1 VYKGENGARTAAARQ
16 PGSAHMIDR
25 RNFLTRG
32 AALALAAADGLP
44 ARAEAWPTH
53 PVHVIVPYA
62 PGGSTDTVTRITA
75 DKLSKIWAQQT
86 VVENKPG
93 AATNIAAAVVAAAA
107 PDGYLLLMGTSS
119 LATSRLLFRSLPY
132 AISDLAPVTLVCTFP
147 LMLVVPNASPAHSVA
162 DFLTFARENKGKV
175 TYASPGVGT
184 APHLAGELLK
194 QLTGIEMTHVP
205 YRGDAPALTDT
216 MAGRVNLQ
224 IGGGGLLEQVR
235 GKQIRGLAVTTA
247 KRSPLAPELPSVAES
262 DLPGFDVQGWFAFF
276 VPAKT
281 PPEIIEKIHRDT
293 VSVLQDPGVK
303 AKFENISMM
312 AAGST
317 PEELGA
323 LLRAETEKWTGVIRV
338 AKISL
343 D

>member
-1 VYKGENGARTAAARQ
+1 
-16 PGSAHMIDR
+16 MIDR
-25 RNFLTRG
+25 RNFLTRA
-32 AALALAAADGLP
+32 AALALTAADGVP
-44 ARAEAWPTH
+44 AFAEAWPTH

-62 PGGSTDTVTRITA
+62 PGGSTDAVTRITA
-75 DKLSKIWAQQT
+75 DKLSKIWDQQA

-93 AATNIAAAVVAAAA
+93 AATNIAAAVVATAA
-107 PDGYLLLMGTSS
+107 PDGYLILMGTSS
-119 LATSRLLFRSLPY
+119 LATSRLLFHSLPY

-147 LMLVVPNASPAHSVA
+147 LMLVVPNSSPAHSVT
-162 DFLTFARENKGKV
+162 DFLAFARENKGKI

-184 APHLAGELLK
+184 APHLAGELMK
-194 QLTGIEMTHVP
+194 QMTGIEMTHVP

-235 GKQIRGLAVTTA
+235 GKQIRGLAVTSA
-247 KRSPLAPELPSVAES
+247 KRSRLAPELPSVAES
-262 DLPGFDVQGWFAFF
+262 GLPGFDVEGWFAFF

-338 AKISL
+338 ANISL